1 MLSLRERKYENVNI
15 ESLSLSYQEI
25 YPGLTQKRKASLRLQ
40 ANLLY
45 SGDPHFQAEPKPNWL
60 SKFSGAATMT
70 PGFFLFE
77 LSMID
82 LPLSIFVYFGF
93 VYSHLSP
100 FLHMFFWPGSF
111 IRCAS
116 ISRWAL
122 RNWLTDSLTHS
133 PIHGFSNH
141 LICPFYLVWAST
153 IQSLIHSFIHSN
165 ILWDGMGSIDCGYWC
180 RHRSKDYSLAHL
192 LPLQHP

>member
-1 MLSLRERKYENVNI
+1 MEM

-100 FLHMFFWPGSF
+100 FLHMFFLPGSF

-141 LICPFYLVWAST
+141 LICPFYLVW
-153 IQSLIHSFIHSN
+153 QSLHLIQHYPIIDLFFHSFKY
-165 ILWDGMGSIDCGYWC
+165 LVGWYGID
-180 RHRSKDYSLAHL
+180 RLRVLVSPL
-192 LPLQHP
+192 L